1 MCVSHLGR
9 YTQSRRSFQGVFLLR
24 GGWGGLVAGH
34 AAAPTCRLLRRFQ
47 VLIYVLQPDCS
58 DQTDCSRFSSRL
70 FGLFKN
76 DVLLLPETEEA
87 DQSADSISAV
97 NQQCVCVC
105 VCVCA
110 AGQGEDVF
118 LSGCQ
123 ARVSWRFTRL
133 PSVLPRHLTCCK

>member
-105 VCVCA
+105 VCVCCRA
-110 AGQGEDVF
+110 RRG
-118 LSGCQ
+118 
-123 ARVSWRFTRL
+123 RVSERVPGQSELAFHSSSFCASSPPDL
-133 PSVLPRHLTCCK
+133 L